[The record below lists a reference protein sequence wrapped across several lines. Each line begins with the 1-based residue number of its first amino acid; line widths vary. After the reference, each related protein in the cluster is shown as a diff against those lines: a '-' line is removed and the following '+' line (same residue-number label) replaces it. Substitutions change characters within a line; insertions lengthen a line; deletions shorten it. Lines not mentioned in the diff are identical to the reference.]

1 MLSFS
6 KKFQHAFHVLLSYM
20 VTGEEMP
27 VCLEALGS
35 GIWACCIAAGF
46 LFELFKD
53 SPF

>member
-35 GIWACCIAAGF
+35 GIWACCIAAGS